1 VSILS
6 NHNISEA
13 DLIQGCLKGDSKIQ
27 KELYN
32 RFAPKMYA
40 VCLRY
45 ANNAEN
51 AQDLLQEGFIKI
63 FRNLNRF
70 RGEGS
75 FEGWIRRI
83 FVNTSIEYY
92 RKKTNVFSITERENL
107 MVEDGG
113 LNALDKL
120 AEKDII
126 KLVQELSPGYR
137 TVFNLYTIEG
147 FSHKEIGIMLNI
159 SEGTSK
165 SQLARAKGILKKKV
179 EQFLD
184 EKRNSLI
191 RNNDKII

>member
-1 VSILS
+1 MQ
-6 NHNISEA
+6 E
-13 DLIQGCLKGDSKIQ
+13 
-27 KELYN
+27 ELYN
-32 RFAPKMYA
+32 RFASKMYA

-45 ANNAEN
+45 SSNAEN

-63 FRNLNRF
+63 FRNLDRF

-83 FVNTSIEYY
+83 FINTSIEFY
-92 RKKTNVFSITERENL
+92 RKKSNVFSTSEKEEL
-107 MVEDGG
+107 MVEDNS

-137 TVFNLYTIEG
+137 TVFNLYAIEG
-147 FSHKEIGIMLNI
+147 YSHKEIGILLNI

-165 SQLARAKGILKKKV
+165 SQLARAKGILKNKV
-179 EQFLD
+179 DEFLD
-184 EKRNSLI
+184 EKHKSFI
-191 RNNDKII
+191 RK

>member
-1 VSILS
+1 MSILS
-6 NHNISEA
+6 NQNISEA
-13 DLIQGCLKGDSKIQ
+13 DLIEGCLKGDGKMQ

-45 ANNAEN
+45 SNDAEN
-51 AQDLLQEGFIKI
+51 ARDLLQEGFIKI

-70 RGEGS
+70 RSEGS

-92 RKKTNVFSITERENL
+92 RKKTNLFSITEREDL
-107 MVEDGG
+107 MVEDGS

-120 AEKDII
+120 GEKDII
-126 KLVQELSPGYR
+126 KLIQELSPGYR

-147 FSHKEIGIMLNI
+147 YSHKEIGTMLNI

-184 EKRNSLI
+184 EKRKSLI
-191 RNNDKII
+191 RK

>member
-1 VSILS
+1 MSILS

-51 AQDLLQEGFIKI
+51 AQDLLQEGFVKI

-92 RKKTNVFSITERENL
+92 RKKTNVFSITEREDL

-147 FSHKEIGIMLNI
+147 FSHKEIGVMLGI